1 MTKLRVMT
9 LVIFSCGTMV
19 WGASWPEPEVLSV
32 CAGLKEIER
41 LNGKIVTIH
50 GVVAWVGRHG
60 VKAMSQDGLDPT
72 RKNVPVLTDESGL
85 GRPR

>member
-1 MTKLRVMT
+1 MT

-60 VKAMSQDGLDPT
+60 VKAMSQDD
-72 RKNVPVLTDESGL
+72 
-85 GRPR
+85 